1 MAEEAAVKQRQLWFA
16 AKLAVRAYARD
27 PSARNAT
34 EVQQAWLRIR
44 QSESLSIWNRM
55 KPRRLE
61 RDALFPYARTLN
73 GRTRDETAPQTDARD
88 TGT

>member
-1 MAEEAAVKQRQLWFA
+1 MAEETAVKQRQLWSA

-27 PSARNAT
+27 PSPRNAT

-44 QSESLSIWNRM
+44 QSESLSIWNGM
-55 KPRRLE
+55 PRRLE
-61 RDALFPYARTLN
+61 RDALFPYARTVN
-73 GRTRDETAPQTDARD
+73 GGTWDEAGPRTETRR